1 MGWAVSAFG
10 LGYFLFQ
17 VPGGWLADW
26 IGPRRV
32 LTGIVVW
39 WSLFTAATGWAWSAV
54 SLAVLRFLFGVG
66 QGGGFPVLTK
76 TFTSW
81 LPAGE
86 RVRAQGIMWLSA
98 RWGGAFTPLLVVFL
112 LQYFSWQNAF
122 GVFGALGV
130 IWSVFFFRWYRDDP
144 RRHPRVNAAEAEL
157 LASAAQ
163 TASGHGRVPWVRFF
177 KSRTVLLLWLQY
189 FGVAYGWY
197 FYITWLPTYMQE
209 ARGQSMEQSALLSG
223 LPLFLG
229 GLGSLFCGFFL
240 GRLESWVGST
250 RRARCFMGVLGTG
263 ISGVMLIVSV
273 HLSDPVLAIGA
284 MGAASFAND
293 LAMPPAWGACMDVG
307 GKYAG
312 SLSGSMNA
320 AGNIA
325 GFVAPSMVAY
335 LLSWTGG
342 NWEITFYVS
351 AAIYFVAAVAWL
363 FIDPVSPLDETSAA

>member
-1 MGWAVSAFG
+1 
-10 LGYFLFQ
+10 
-17 VPGGWLADW
+17 
-26 IGPRRV
+26 
-32 LTGIVVW
+32 
-39 WSLFTAATGWAWSAV
+39 
-54 SLAVLRFLFGVG
+54 
-66 QGGGFPVLTK
+66 
-76 TFTSW
+76 
-81 LPAGE
+81 
-86 RVRAQGIMWLSA
+86 
-98 RWGGAFTPLLVVFL
+98 
-112 LQYFSWQNAF
+112 
-122 GVFGALGV
+122 
-130 IWSVFFFRWYRDDP
+130 
-144 RRHPRVNAAEAEL
+144 
-157 LASAAQ
+157 
-163 TASGHGRVPWVRFF
+163 
-177 KSRTVLLLWLQY
+177 
-189 FGVAYGWY
+189 
-197 FYITWLPTYMQE
+197 MQE